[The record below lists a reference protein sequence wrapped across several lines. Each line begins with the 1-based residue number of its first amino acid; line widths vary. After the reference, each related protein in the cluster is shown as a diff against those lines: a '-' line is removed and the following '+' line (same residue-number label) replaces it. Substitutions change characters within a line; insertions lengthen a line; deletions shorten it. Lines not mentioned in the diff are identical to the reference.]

1 MTTPINPAAVSLFGK
16 DNWYFV
22 TTVASASFIP
32 TAAEVNAASSLD
44 VTDMLFADTGQ
55 PTQAT
60 NRVTQERRYGTTTQ
74 AEFVGASTFTGG
86 ELHYQHSPQA
96 VAGSDG
102 KKAFEKLGGTSGTT
116 GYLVQRQGIAKATT
130 PATGQFVN
138 CYPVQVGPSFPAPA
152 GSGEAAEAG
161 MVATFA
167 VTSTT
172 PAINVALT

>member
-1 MTTPINPAAVSLFGK
+1 MTAPINPAAVSLFGK

-22 TTVASASFIP
+22 TTIASAALIP
-32 TAAEVNAASSLD
+32 TAVEVNAASSLD

-86 ELHYQHSPQA
+86 ELHYQHNPQA
-96 VAGSDG
+96 AAATDG
-102 KKAFEKLGGTSGTT
+102 KKAFEKFGGTAGTT
-116 GYLVQRQGIAKATT
+116 GYLVQRSGLAKATT
-130 PATGQFVN
+130 PAAGQFVN
-138 CYPVQVGPSFPAPA
+138 CYPVQIGPSFPAPA
-152 GSGEAAEAG
+152 GDGEASEAG

-172 PAINVALT
+172 VAINVALT